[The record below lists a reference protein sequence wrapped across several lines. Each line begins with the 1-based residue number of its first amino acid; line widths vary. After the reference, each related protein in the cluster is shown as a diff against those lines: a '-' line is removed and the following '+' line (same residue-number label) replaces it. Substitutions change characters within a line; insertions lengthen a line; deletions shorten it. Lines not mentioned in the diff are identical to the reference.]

1 MHSNNQNRD
10 IMIERTIIIIV
21 ELIVAL
27 TAVAGTVTGCV
38 LDENRVPMPY
48 ANVLLLNSADSTY
61 VQGTVTGEDGAFSI
75 VGEVETGI
83 LKISSV
89 GYKTLYIDVVPGNVG
104 SIVMEPDAAILGEV
118 VVKGHRPVHKL
129 GKEGLLTTIEG
140 SILSQLGTAED
151 VLRNVPGI
159 LSKDGGIEV
168 FGKGKPLIYINNRL
182 MRDASELNELK
193 SQDIVSVEIINTPGA
208 KYDASVQSVIRIK
221 TRKPLGEGWGGHLRS
236 SIFQGEMSR
245 TYNAFLWN
253 YRHQGLD
260 VFGTVSDFEN
270 GWLQK
275 YRITQDV
282 TADTLWHQDNH
293 GRSQGNYN
301 ILRLVFGANYQFNDK
316 HTMGIQYNS
325 NIRLKDV
332 DKGFFAAKV
341 TANGNFYDSLITN
354 SKNKTRHNM
363 PHSLNFYYNGEVGK
377 TNIDFNA
384 DYYFTKNRES
394 EWSLEQSQEWENRTV
409 TSENTV
415 RNELFAGKLVFSWT
429 LWGGNLS
436 AGSEIDYTH
445 RNDDYLNPEQI
456 VPSSYT
462 EVKERN
468 YSAFIEYSRLTPIGQ
483 VSSGLRDEYV
493 TTDYYSQGVHIDGQ
507 SRHQNHLFPSLS
519 LSTQVG
525 NVNAML
531 GYTMKIRRPTYFEL
545 SNKTYYSNRFTW
557 QSGNPFLKPT
567 IINNVSLDATW
578 KYISLNVSYSHLK
591 DLVLQL
597 GRQVEGHEATTLIV
611 QENVDKKDVLTLSV
625 TAAPH
630 IGIWNPQLTVSMMKE
645 WMKIPMPDGF
655 YRPSRPIFMAQWNN
669 NFKFIPS
676 FTGSLNLDWQGKGDS
691 ENLSS
696 RSHQLDLYISLTKT
710 FLDDRLSVK
719 VAGHDL
725 FHRNGQ
731 DVLVHFGELTLWQH
745 RTNETRYAEVTVRY
759 HFNWTRSKYKG
770 TGAGN
775 EEKNRL

>member
-1 MHSNNQNRD
+1 
-10 IMIERTIIIIV
+10 MIERTIIIIIV
-21 ELIVAL
+21 ELIATL
-27 TAVAGTVTGCV
+27 TAVAGPTTGCV
-38 LDENRVPMPY
+38 LDENRVPMPFV
-48 ANVLLLNSADSTY
+48 NVILINRTDSTF
-61 VQGTVTGEDGAFSI
+61 VQGTTTGEDGRFSLMADCDDCL
-75 VGEVETGI
+75 

-89 GYKTLYIDVVPGNVG
+89 GYVTLFLESPRNNMGD
-104 SIVMEPDAAILGEV
+104 IVMQPDAALLGEV
-118 VVKGHRPVHKL
+118 VVQGQRPAHKL
-129 GKEGLLTTIEG
+129 GREGLITSVDGT
-140 SILSQLGTAED
+140 ILSRLGTAED
-151 VLRNVPGI
+151 VLRNVPGVR
-159 LSKDGGIEV
+159 SKDDGLEV

-193 SQDIVSVEIINTPGA
+193 SQDIISVEVITNPGA

-221 TRKPLGEGWGGHLRS
+221 TRKAQGEGWGGHLRS
-236 SIFQGEMSR
+236 SFFQGEMSR

-253 YRHQGLD
+253 YRHLGLD

-282 TADTLWHQDNH
+282 AADTLWHQDNH

-325 NIRLKDV
+325 SIRLKDV

-341 TANGNFYDSLITN
+341 TANGNFYDSLMTHN
-354 SKNKTRHNM
+354 KNKTRHNM

-394 EWSLEQSQEWENRTV
+394 EWSLEESQEWEDRTV

-415 RNELFAGKLVFSWT
+415 RNELFAGKLVLSWT
-429 LWGGNLS
+429 LWDGNLS
-436 AGSEIDYTH
+436 VGSEIDYTH

-462 EVKERN
+462 KVKERN
-468 YSAFIEYSRLTPIGQ
+468 YSAFVEYTRLTPIGQ
-483 VSSGLRDEYV
+483 VSGGLRDEYV
-493 TTDYYSQGVHIDGQ
+493 TTDYYSQGIHMDGQ

-531 GYTMKIRRPTYFEL
+531 GYVMKIRRPTYFEL

-567 IINNVSLDATW
+567 IINNLTLDATW
-578 KYISLNVSYSHLK
+578 KFLSLNVSYSHLH
-591 DLVLQL
+591 DVVMQL
-597 GRQVEGHEATTLIV
+597 GRQIEGHEATTLII
-611 QENVDKKDVLTLSV
+611 QENIDKKDVLSLSL

-630 IGIWNPQLTVSMMKE
+630 IGIWHPQLTVSMMKE

-655 YRPSRPIFMAQWNN
+655 YSPSRPVFMAQWNN
-669 NFKFIPS
+669 NFKFS
-676 FTGSLNLDWQGKGDS
+676 SSWTGSLSLDWQGKGDS
-691 ENLSS
+691 ENISS
-696 RSHQLDLYISLTKT
+696 CSHQLDLYIGLSKT
-710 FLDDRLSVK
+710 FFNDQLSVK

-775 EEKNRL
+775 QEKNRL

>member
-1 MHSNNQNRD
+1 
-10 IMIERTIIIIV
+10 MIERTIIIIV
-21 ELIVAL
+21 ELIAAL
-27 TAVAGTVTGCV
+27 TAVAGPTTGCV
-38 LDENRVPMPY
+38 LDENRVPMPFV
-48 ANVLLLNSADSTY
+48 NVILINRTDSTF
-61 VQGTVTGEDGAFSI
+61 VQGTTTGEDGRFSLMADCDDCL
-75 VGEVETGI
+75 

-89 GYKTLYIDVVPGNVG
+89 GYVTLFLESPRNNMGD
-104 SIVMEPDAAILGEV
+104 IVMQPDAALLGEV
-118 VVKGHRPVHKL
+118 VVQGQRPAHKL
-129 GKEGLLTTIEG
+129 GREGLITSVDGT
-140 SILSQLGTAED
+140 ILSRLGTAED
-151 VLRNVPGI
+151 VLRNVPGVR
-159 LSKDGGIEV
+159 SKDDGLEV

-193 SQDIVSVEIINTPGA
+193 SQDIISVEVITNPGA

-221 TRKPLGEGWGGHLRS
+221 TRKAQGEGWGGHLRS
-236 SIFQGEMSR
+236 SFFQGEMSR

-253 YRHQGLD
+253 YRRHGLD
-260 VFGTVSDFEN
+260 FFGTVSDFEN

-275 YRITQDV
+275 YHITQDV
-282 TADTLWHQDNH
+282 AADTTWHQDNH

-301 ILRLVFGANYQFNDK
+301 VLRLVLGMNYQFNDK
-316 HTMGIQYNS
+316 HSVGVQYNS
-325 NIRLKDV
+325 NNRLRDV
-332 DKGFFAAKV
+332 DKGFFAADV
-341 TANGNFYDSLITN
+341 TANGAFYDNLITN
-354 SKNKTRHNM
+354 NKNKTRHNM
-363 PHSLNFYYNGEVGK
+363 PHSLNLYYNGEVGK

-394 EWSLEQSQEWENRTV
+394 ECSLEESQEWEDRTV
-409 TSENTV
+409 TSVNTV
-415 RNELFAGKLVFSWT
+415 RNELFAGKLVLSWP

-436 AGSEIDYTH
+436 VGSEIDYTH

-483 VSSGLRDEYV
+483 LSGGLRDEYV

-557 QSGNPFLKPT
+557 QSGNPFLRPT

-578 KYISLNVSYSHLK
+578 KFLSLNVSYSHLK
-591 DLVLQL
+591 DVVLQL
-597 GRQVEGHEATTLIV
+597 GRQIEGHEATTLII
-611 QENVDKKDVLTLSV
+611 QENIDKKDVLTLSV

-630 IGIWNPQLTVSMMKE
+630 IGIWNPQLTVGMMKE

-655 YRPSRPIFMAQWNN
+655 YSPSRPVFMAQWNN
-669 NFKFIPS
+669 NFKFMPS

-691 ENLSS
+691 ENISS
-696 RSHQLDLYISLTKT
+696 CSHQVDLYIGLTKT

>member
-1 MHSNNQNRD
+1 
-10 IMIERTIIIIV
+10 MIERTIIIIV

-731 DVLVHFGELTLWQH
+731 DVLVHLGELTLWQH

>member
-75 VGEVETGI
+75 AGEVETGI

-578 KYISLNVSYSHLK
+578 KFFSLNVSYSHLK

-676 FTGSLNLDWQGKGDS
+676 FTGSLNLDWQGRGDS

-696 RSHQLDLYISLTKT
+696 RSHQLDLYISLAKT

>member
-1 MHSNNQNRD
+1 
-10 IMIERTIIIIV
+10 MIERTIIIIV
-21 ELIVAL
+21 ELIAAL
-27 TAVAGTVTGCV
+27 TAVAGTVTGRV
-38 LDENRVPMPY
+38 LDESQMPMPF
-48 ANVLLLNSADSTY
+48 ANVMLVNRADSAF
-61 VQGTVTGEDGAFSI
+61 VQGTTTGEDGRFALM
-75 VGEVETGI
+75 TDCNDCL
-83 LKISSV
+83 LKITSV
-89 GYKTLYIDVVPGNVG
+89 GYVTRFLESQGNSIG
-104 SIVMEPDAAILGEV
+104 DIVMQLDVTLLGEIV
-118 VVKGHRPVHKL
+118 VQGQRPIHKL
-129 GKEGLLTTIEG
+129 GKEGLLTSVDGT
-140 SILSQLGTAED
+140 ILSKLGTAED
-151 VLRNVPGI
+151 VLRNVPGVR
-159 LSKDGGIEV
+159 SKTDGLEV

-193 SQDIVSVEIINTPGA
+193 SQDIISVEVITNPGA

-221 TRKPLGEGWGGHLRS
+221 TRKAQGEGWGGHLRS
-236 SIFQGEMSR
+236 SFFQGDMSR

-253 YRHQGLD
+253 YRCNGLD
-260 VFGTVSDFEN
+260 IFGTMSDFEN

-282 TADTLWHQDNH
+282 AADTTWHQDNH
-293 GRSQGNYN
+293 GHSQGNYN
-301 ILRLVFGANYQFNDK
+301 ILRFVLGMNYQFNDK
-316 HTMGIQYNS
+316 HSVGIQYNS
-325 NIRLKDV
+325 NNRLKDI
-332 DKGFFAAKV
+332 DKGFFAAEV
-341 TANGNFYDSLITN
+341 TANGNFYDNLMTN

-363 PHSLNFYYNGEVGK
+363 PHSLNLYYNGEVGK
-377 TNIDFNA
+377 TNINFNA

-394 EWSLEQSQEWENRTV
+394 ECSLEESQEWEDRTV

-415 RNELFAGKLVFSWT
+415 RNELFAGKLVLSWP

-436 AGSEIDYTH
+436 VGSEIDYTH

-468 YSAFIEYSRLTPIGQ
+468 YSAFIEYCRLTPIGQ
-483 VSSGLRDEYV
+483 VSGGLRDEYV
-493 TTDYYSQGVHIDGQ
+493 TTDYYSQGVHIDEQ

-531 GYTMKIRRPTYFEL
+531 GYAMKIRRPTYFEL

-578 KYISLNVSYSHLK
+578 KVLSLNISYSHLK
-591 DLVLQL
+591 DVVLQL
-597 GRQVEGHEATTLIV
+597 GRQVEGHETTTLII
-611 QENVDKKDVLTLSV
+611 QENIDKKDVLSLSL

-630 IGIWNPQLTVSMMKE
+630 IGIWNPQLTISMMKE
-645 WMKIPMPDGF
+645 WMKIPMPDGI
-655 YRPSRPIFMAQWNN
+655 YSPSRPIFMAQWNN
-669 NFKFIPS
+669 NFKFMPS
-676 FTGSLNLDWQGKGDS
+676 FTGSLNLDWQGNGDS
-691 ENLSS
+691 ENICS
-696 RSHQLDLYISLTKT
+696 RSHQLDLYIDLTKT
-710 FLDDRLSVK
+710 FFNDRLSVK

-775 EEKNRL
+775 DEKNRL

>member
-1 MHSNNQNRD
+1 
-10 IMIERTIIIIV
+10 MIGRTIIIIV

-38 LDENRVPMPY
+38 LDENQVPMPY
-48 ANVLLLNSADSTY
+48 VNVLLLNSADSTF

-104 SIVMEPDAAILGEV
+104 SNVMEPGAAILGEV

-394 EWSLEQSQEWENRTV
+394 EWSLEQSQEWEDRTV

-429 LWGGNLS
+429 LWGGNRRLLLETCRL
-436 AGSEIDYTH
+436 A
-445 RNDDYLNPEQI
+445 
-456 VPSSYT
+456 
-462 EVKERN
+462 VKLTTPTATMIT
-468 YSAFIEYSRLTPIGQ
+468 STLSRLFRQ
-483 VSSGLRDEYV
+483 VTARLRSA
-493 TTDYYSQGVHIDGQ
+493 TIA
-507 SRHQNHLFPSLS
+507 SLS
-519 LSTQVG
+519 SI
-525 NVNAML
+525 A
-531 GYTMKIRRPTYFEL
+531 
-545 SNKTYYSNRFTW
+545 
-557 QSGNPFLKPT
+557 
-567 IINNVSLDATW
+567 D
-578 KYISLNVSYSHLK
+578 
-591 DLVLQL
+591 
-597 GRQVEGHEATTLIV
+597 
-611 QENVDKKDVLTLSV
+611 
-625 TAAPH
+625 
-630 IGIWNPQLTVSMMKE
+630 
-645 WMKIPMPDGF
+645 
-655 YRPSRPIFMAQWNN
+655 
-669 NFKFIPS
+669 
-676 FTGSLNLDWQGKGDS
+676 
-691 ENLSS
+691 
-696 RSHQLDLYISLTKT
+696 
-710 FLDDRLSVK
+710 
-719 VAGHDL
+719 
-725 FHRNGQ
+725 
-731 DVLVHFGELTLWQH
+731 
-745 RTNETRYAEVTVRY
+745 
-759 HFNWTRSKYKG
+759 
-770 TGAGN
+770 
-775 EEKNRL
+775 

>member
-1 MHSNNQNRD
+1 
-10 IMIERTIIIIV
+10 MIERTIIIIIV
-21 ELIVAL
+21 ELIAAL
-27 TAVAGTVTGCV
+27 TAVAGPTTGCV
-38 LDENRVPMPY
+38 LDENRVPMPFV
-48 ANVLLLNSADSTY
+48 NVILINRTDSTF
-61 VQGTVTGEDGAFSI
+61 VQGTTTGEDGRFSLMADCDDCL
-75 VGEVETGI
+75 

-89 GYKTLYIDVVPGNVG
+89 GYVTLFLESPRNNMGD
-104 SIVMEPDAAILGEV
+104 IVMQPDAALLGEV
-118 VVKGHRPVHKL
+118 VVQGQRPAHKL
-129 GKEGLLTTIEG
+129 GREGLITSVDGT
-140 SILSQLGTAED
+140 ILSRLGTAED
-151 VLRNVPGI
+151 VLRNVPGVR
-159 LSKDGGIEV
+159 SKDDGLEV

-193 SQDIVSVEIINTPGA
+193 SQDIISVEVITNPGA

-221 TRKPLGEGWGGHLRS
+221 TRKAQGEGWGGHLRS
-236 SIFQGEMSR
+236 SFFQGEMSR

-253 YRHQGLD
+253 YRHLGLD

-282 TADTLWHQDNH
+282 AADTLWHQDNH

-325 NIRLKDV
+325 SIRLKDV

-341 TANGNFYDSLITN
+341 TANGNFYDSLMTHN
-354 SKNKTRHNM
+354 KNKTRHNM

-394 EWSLEQSQEWENRTV
+394 EWSLEESQEWEDRTV

-415 RNELFAGKLVFSWT
+415 RNELFAGKLVLSWT

-436 AGSEIDYTH
+436 VGSEIDYTH

-483 VSSGLRDEYV
+483 VSGGLRDEYV
-493 TTDYYSQGVHIDGQ
+493 TTDYYSQGVHIDEQ

-531 GYTMKIRRPTYFEL
+531 GYAMKIRRPTYFEL

-578 KYISLNVSYSHLK
+578 KVLSLNISYSHLK
-591 DLVLQL
+591 DVVLQL
-597 GRQVEGHEATTLIV
+597 GRQVKGHEATTLII
-611 QENVDKKDVLTLSV
+611 QENIDKKDVLSLSL

-630 IGIWNPQLTVSMMKE
+630 IGIWNPQLTISMMKE
-645 WMKIPMPDGF
+645 WMKIPMPDGI
-655 YRPSRPIFMAQWNN
+655 YSPSRPIFMAQWNN
-669 NFKFIPS
+669 NFKFMPS

-691 ENLSS
+691 ENICS
-696 RSHQLDLYISLTKT
+696 RSHQLDLYIGLTKT
-710 FLDDRLSVK
+710 FFNDRLSVK

-775 EEKNRL
+775 QEKNRL

>member
-10 IMIERTIIIIV
+10 IMIGRTIIIIV

-104 SIVMEPDAAILGEV
+104 SLVMEPDAAILGEV

-159 LSKDGGIEV
+159 FSKDSGIEV

-354 SKNKTRHNM
+354 SKNKTQHNM

-456 VPSSYT
+456 VPSSYS

-578 KYISLNVSYSHLK
+578 KFFSLNVSYSHLK

-696 RSHQLDLYISLTKT
+696 RSHQLDLYIGLTKT

>member
-1 MHSNNQNRD
+1 
-10 IMIERTIIIIV
+10 MIKRLSIVTIALLMAIV
-21 ELIVAL
+21 MARAA
-27 TAVAGTVTGCV
+27 TFTGCV
-38 LDENRVPMPY
+38 LDENQVPMPY
-48 ANVLLLNSADSTY
+48 VNVLLINSVDSTF

-75 VGEVETGI
+75 TGELETGI
-83 LKISSV
+83 LKFSSV
-89 GYKTLYIDVVPGNVG
+89 GYKTLCIDVTPGDMG
-104 SIVMEPDAAILGEV
+104 SIVMEPDAAVLDEV
-118 VVKGHRPVHKL
+118 VVKGYRPVHKL

-140 SILSQLGTAED
+140 SILSQLGTADD

-159 LSKDGGIEV
+159 LSKEGGIEV

-193 SQDIVSVEIINTPGA
+193 SQDIVSVEVINNPGA

-236 SIFQGEMSR
+236 SFFQGEMSR

-253 YRHQGLD
+253 YRHLGLD

-282 TADTLWHQDNH
+282 AADTLWHQDNH

-325 NIRLKDV
+325 SIRLKDV
-332 DKGFFAAKV
+332 DKGFFAAEV
-341 TANGNFYDSLITN
+341 TANGNFYDSLMTN
-354 SKNKTRHNM
+354 NKNKTRHNM
-363 PHSLNFYYNGEVGK
+363 PHSLNLYYNGEMGK

-394 EWSLEQSQEWENRTV
+394 ECSLEESQEWEDRTV

-415 RNELFAGKLVFSWT
+415 RNELFAGKLVLSWP

-436 AGSEIDYTH
+436 VGSEIDYTH

-483 VSSGLRDEYV
+483 LSGGLRDEYA

-531 GYTMKIRRPTYFEL
+531 GYAMKIRRPTYFEL

-578 KYISLNVSYSHLK
+578 KFLSLNVSYSHLK
-591 DLVLQL
+591 DVILQL
-597 GRQVEGHEATTLIV
+597 GHQVEGHEATTLII
-611 QENVDKKDVLTLSV
+611 QENIDKKDVLSLSL
-625 TAAPH
+625 TAALH
-630 IGIWNPQLTVSMMKE
+630 IGIWNPQLTISMMKE
-645 WMKIPMPDGF
+645 WMKIPMPNGI
-655 YRPSRPIFMAQWNN
+655 YSPSRPIFMAQWNN
-669 NFKFIPS
+669 NFKFMPS
-676 FTGSLNLDWQGKGDS
+676 LTGSFNLDWQGKGDS
-691 ENLSS
+691 ENICS

-710 FLDDRLSVK
+710 FFNDRLSVK

-731 DVLVHFGELTLWQH
+731 DMLVHFGELTLWQH

-775 EEKNRL
+775 DEKNRL

>member
-1 MHSNNQNRD
+1 
-10 IMIERTIIIIV
+10 MIERTIIIIV
-21 ELIVAL
+21 ELIAAL
-27 TAVAGTVTGCV
+27 TAVAGTVTGRV
-38 LDENRVPMPY
+38 LDENQVPMPY
-48 ANVLLLNSADSTY
+48 VNVLLLNSADSSF

-75 VGEVETGI
+75 AGELETGI
-83 LKISSV
+83 LRISSV
-89 GYKTLYIDVVPGNVG
+89 GYKTLCIDVTPGDVG
-104 SIVMEPDAAILGEV
+104 SIVIEPDAAMLDEV
-118 VVKGHRPVHKL
+118 VVKGYRPVHKL

-140 SILSQLGTAED
+140 SILSQL
-151 VLRNVPGI
+151 
-159 LSKDGGIEV
+159 EV

-193 SQDIVSVEIINTPGA
+193 SQDIVSVEVINNPGA

-253 YRHQGLD
+253 YRHLGLD
-260 VFGTVSDFEN
+260 VFGTVSDYEN

-282 TADTLWHQDNH
+282 TADTTWHQNNH

-325 NIRLKDV
+325 SIRLKDV
-332 DKGFFAAKV
+332 DKGFFAAEV
-341 TANGNFYDSLITN
+341 IANGNFYDSLMTN
-354 SKNKTRHNM
+354 NKNKTRHNM
-363 PHSLNFYYNGEVGK
+363 PHSLNLYYNGEVGK

-384 DYYFTKNRES
+384 DYYFSKNRES
-394 EWSLEQSQEWENRTV
+394 ECSLEESQEWEDRTV
-409 TSENTV
+409 TSINTV
-415 RNELFAGKLVFSWT
+415 RNELFASKLVLSWP
-429 LWGGNLS
+429 LWDGNLS
-436 AGSEIDYTH
+436 VGSEIDYTH

-468 YSAFIEYSRLTPIGQ
+468 YSTFIEYSWLTPIGQ
-483 VSSGLRDEYV
+483 VSGGLRDEYV
-493 TTDYYSQGVHIDGQ
+493 TTDYFSQGVHIDGQ

-531 GYTMKIRRPTYFEL
+531 NYAMKIHRPTYFEL

-567 IINNVSLDATW
+567 INNNVSLNATW
-578 KYISLNVSYSHLK
+578 KFLSLGINYSHLK
-591 DLVLQL
+591 DVILQL
-597 GRQVEGHEATTLIV
+597 GHQVERHEATTLII
-611 QENVDKKDVLTLSV
+611 QENVDKKDVLTFSL
-625 TAAPH
+625 TAAPQFS
-630 IGIWNPQLTVSMMKE
+630 IWNPQLTVSMMKE

-669 NFKFIPS
+669 NFKFMPS
-676 FTGSLNLDWQGKGDS
+676 CTGSLNLDWQSTGDS
-691 ENLSS
+691 ENICS
-696 RSHQLDLYISLTKT
+696 RSHQLDLYIGLTKT
-710 FLDDRLSVK
+710 FFNDRLSVK
-719 VAGHDL
+719 VAG
-725 FHRNGQ
+725 
-731 DVLVHFGELTLWQH
+731 TAPT
-745 RTNETRYAEVTVRY
+745 RTDMPR
-759 HFNWTRSKYKG
+759 
-770 TGAGN
+770 
-775 EEKNRL
+775 

>member
-1 MHSNNQNRD
+1 
-10 IMIERTIIIIV
+10 MIERTIIFIV
-21 ELIVAL
+21 ELFIAAL
-27 TAVAGTVTGCV
+27 TAVAGTITGRV
-38 LDENRVPMPY
+38 LDENHVPMPY
-48 ANVLLLNSADSTY
+48 VNVLLLNSADSTFI
-61 VQGTVTGEDGAFSI
+61 QGSVTGEDGVFSI
-75 VGEVETGI
+75 AGELETGI
-83 LKISSV
+83 LKIPSV
-89 GYKTLYIDVVPGNVG
+89 GYKTLCIDVTPGNVG
-104 SIVMEPDAAILGEV
+104 SIVMEPDAAMLDDV
-118 VVKGHRPVHKL
+118 VVKGYRPVHKL
-129 GKEGLLTTIEG
+129 GTEGLLTTIEG
-140 SILSQLGTAED
+140 SILCQLGTAED

-193 SQDIVSVEIINTPGA
+193 SQDIVSVEVINNPGA

-236 SIFQGEMSR
+236 SFFQGEMSR

-260 VFGTVSDFEN
+260 VFGTTSDFEN

-282 TADTLWHQDNH
+282 AADTIWHQDNH

-301 ILRLVFGANYQFNDK
+301 ILRLVFGANYQFNNK

-325 NIRLKDV
+325 SIRLRDV
-332 DKGFFAAKV
+332 DKGFFAAEV
-341 TANGNFYDSLITN
+341 TANGNFYDSLMTN
-354 SKNKTRHNM
+354 CKNKTRHNM

-394 EWSLEQSQEWENRTV
+394 EWNLEESQERKDRTV

-415 RNELFAGKLVFSWT
+415 RNELFAGKLVLSWT
-429 LWGGNLS
+429 LWCGNLS
-436 AGSEIDYTH
+436 VGSEIDYTH

-483 VSSGLRDEYV
+483 VSGGLRDEYV
-493 TTDYYSQGVHIDGQ
+493 TTDYYSQGVHMDGQ
-507 SRHQNHLFPSLS
+507 SRHQNHLFPSIS

-525 NVNAML
+525 NVNMML
-531 GYTMKIRRPTYFEL
+531 DYAMKIRRPTYFEL

-567 IINNVSLDATW
+567 IINNLTLDATW
-578 KYISLNVSYSHLK
+578 KFLSLNMSYSHLK
-591 DLVLQL
+591 DVVLQL
-597 GRQVEGHEATTLIV
+597 GRQIEGHESTTLII
-611 QENVDKKDVLTLSV
+611 QENIDKKDVLSLSL

-630 IGIWNPQLTVSMMKE
+630 IGIWSPQLTVGMMKE

-655 YRPSRPIFMAQWNN
+655 YRPSKPIFMAQWNN
-669 NFKFIPS
+669 NFKFMPS
-676 FTGSLNLDWQGKGDS
+676 LTGSLNLDWQGMGDS
-691 ENLSS
+691 ENICS
-696 RSHQLDLYISLTKT
+696 RSHQLDLYIGLSKT
-710 FLDDRLSVK
+710 FFNDRLSVK

-731 DVLVHFGELTLWQH
+731 DVLVYFGELTLWQH

-775 EEKNRL
+775 QEKNRL